1 MANMRETVSKATQ
14 LSRISWARM
23 GLISNSIE
31 IGTAVIDMLYES
43 SLYMAEDAGAA
54 DLIAG
59 RGALPRNRISEET

>member
-1 MANMRETVSKATQ
+1 
-14 LSRISWARM
+14 M